1 MDAGLSAHVTTIVH
15 LVGMSAAGGVVINQP
30 AFCLV
35 AAGFRD
41 RGAVSNSRWRR
52 HYVTM
57 TLTSQ

>member
-15 LVGMSAAGGVVINQP
+15 LVGMSAGGVVINQP
-30 AFCLV
+30 AFSLV

-52 HYVTM
+52 HSVTM